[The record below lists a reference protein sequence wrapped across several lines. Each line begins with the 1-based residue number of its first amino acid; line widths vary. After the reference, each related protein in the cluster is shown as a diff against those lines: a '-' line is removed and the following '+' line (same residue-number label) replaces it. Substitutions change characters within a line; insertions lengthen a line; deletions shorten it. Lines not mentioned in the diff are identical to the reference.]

1 MIIQRYG
8 EERYRSII
16 VLGVPIERRWNRECQ
31 VRKEEPDMRIA
42 DLRDTPVLSV
52 ASGTKLGAV
61 HDFLLDDTYL
71 QIAALV
77 IGGGGLFGG
86 HKQAVAYS
94 SIHGIGPDAVMVNGL
109 DAVQEMGE
117 ASPLGKAHPFDAIRQ
132 QVMSESGVSLGRVVE
147 TDFEPQTG
155 AMSSLSF
162 SALDGP
168 GPEGSDVCDVE
179 RADIVSMTKT
189 MVIVRHSVV
198 GQTDEDL
205 ALEPQ
210 DRGELVGRGP
220 GGGADR
226 DVTAGEPGATDFQPA
241 TTVAR
246 T

>member
-1 MIIQRYG
+1 
-8 EERYRSII
+8 
-16 VLGVPIERRWNRECQ
+16 
-31 VRKEEPDMRIA
+31 
-42 DLRDTPVLSV
+42 V

-61 HDFLLDDTYL
+61 HDFLLDDSYL

-94 SIHGIGPDAVMVNGL
+94 SIHGIGPDAVMVNGM
-109 DAVQEMGE
+109 DAVQEMGDS
-117 ASPLGKAHPFDAIRQ
+117 SPLGKAHPFDAIRQ

-155 AMSSLSF
+155 AMTSLSF
-162 SALDGP
+162 SALDGA
-168 GPEGSDVCDVE
+168 GPEGSDLCDVP
-179 RADIVSMTKT
+179 RADIVSMTEK

-198 GQTDEDL
+198 EQTDDEL

-210 DRGELVGRGP
+210 DRGQLM
-220 GGGADR
+220 GGEAASAADR
-226 DVTAGEPGATDFQPA
+226 GAAAGEPAATGFQPA